1 MSSQLKS
8 ETARINGA
16 KSQGPTTPEGR
27 ARSSQNALS
36 HGLSSV
42 NVVIAGENPA
52 EFAALRAS
60 YIERFQPTGYVESE
74 LADTMAAARWRLRR
88 INRIETTL
96 LDREQSEIEKA
107 IAAGS
112 AEGGD
117 FDSHLASA
125 FDRMANTQKT
135 PALLIRYERHLT
147 RIYEISRKELQ
158 ILQKSRA
165 TRASAGEPRKV
176 QNEPKPEPIQA
187 PSPRLMR
194 QNERQSAAP
203 SAPALDI
210 APILPRETTM
220 AGAPIA

>member
-42 NVVIAGENPA
+42 NVVITGENPA
-52 EFAALRAS
+52 EFEALRAS
-60 YIERFQPTGYVESE
+60 YIERFQPVGYVESE

-88 INRIETTL
+88 ISRIETTL
-96 LDREQSEIEKA
+96 LDREQIEIENA
-107 IAAGS
+107 IAAGF
-112 AEGGD
+112 AGGGD

-147 RIYEISRKELQ
+147 RIYEIARKELQ
-158 ILQKSRA
+158 ILQKSRL

-176 QNEPKPEPIQA
+176 QNEPKSEPIPA
-187 PSPRLMR
+187 PRPRLVP
-194 QNERQSAAP
+194 QNEPQPAPPAAT
-203 SAPALDI
+203 ALDT
-210 APILPRETTM
+210 APILPCETTK
-220 AGAPIA
+220 AGAQTA